1 MKNINFRR
9 ALLAGFA
16 ATIVMSL
23 VMMMAPLM
31 GMHKMD
37 VPAMLGG
44 MLSVVPA
51 TPGSPAWLI
60 GLFIHL
66 IVGTA
71 ILSVTY
77 AFVTSH
83 LPTSS
88 PPPKEAI
95 YGVFVWLISQVMVMP
110 MMGAGLFSSNTPGAT
125 AALTGSLIGH
135 LVYGGILGSLYGS
148 SQRIARLDRRSDCV
162 LCIK

>member
-23 VMMMAPLM
+23 IMVMAPLM
-31 GMHKMD
+31 GMPKMD
-37 VPAMLGG
+37 VPAMLGS
-44 MLSVVPA
+44 MLSAAPA
-51 TPGSPAWLI
+51 TPGEPAWLI

-66 IVGTA
+66 IIGTA
-71 ILSVTY
+71 FLSVIY
-77 AFVTSH
+77 AFISGH

-88 PPPKEAI
+88 ATAKGAI
-95 YGVFVWLISQVMVMP
+95 FGVLVWLISQVMVMP
-110 MMGAGLFSSNTPGAT
+110 MMGAGLFSSSTPSPTAT
-125 AALTGSLIGH
+125 LMGSLIGH
-135 LVYGGILGSLYGS
+135 LVYGGIVGSLYGAS
-148 SQRIARLDRRSDCV
+148 KTTAPVDKHSDCV